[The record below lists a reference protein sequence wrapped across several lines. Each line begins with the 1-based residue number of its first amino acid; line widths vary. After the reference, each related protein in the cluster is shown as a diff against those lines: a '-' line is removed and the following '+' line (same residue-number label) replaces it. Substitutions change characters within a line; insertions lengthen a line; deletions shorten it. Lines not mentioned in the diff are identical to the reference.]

1 VRSKWILKIKKE
13 KYKRSHW
20 HKYPDLSTKRGKR
33 LDKGSIWQCKC
44 GERFELKRRIRDF
57 GGAFLDWT
65 LIEKEL
71 G

>member
-44 GERFELKRRIRDF
+44 GERFELRGKF
-57 GGAFLDWT
+57 SNGLGFHLTWE

-71 G
+71 E